1 MSKITYSVFITYL
14 LLGIYVL
21 GVAIQTPYIGITV
34 NTANGQP
41 VIVKTYYTDWGRQ
54 QNIEKGD
61 ILLTIDR
68 QPAEEKITMGKPHVF
83 RSAKELTILKPDGVV
98 RAITVK
104 HKDIPEELFIQI
116 VFPLLYFVLSFVVAI
131 YLWKRTKENRITNL
145 LTLFLL
151 TCSLAYTS
159 AGASGRGDLV
169 GMMVIG
175 LCLVLCLVL
184 FIHFLQHYFYFLH
197 IKWPSFHTKWL
208 YLLPLIISCFLLM
221 EIDNSRFS
229 HITTILIL
237 GSFGI
242 LVLYATYLLI
252 ITYLRTKSA
261 KIRLIAIA
269 LIVPFLPF
277 LLLFVVPEILRF
289 TPIIA
294 AEYSALFLLF
304 IPFSFIFIQVNE
316 RLFDIEYQL
325 SRLRYYC
332 ALAFFSASV
341 ITIGIAI
348 FLVGKQLS
356 IILLTAI
363 FTLVFLVNIAS
374 FYVKEQLD
382 FKHRKVIFSSNGD
395 YIHNL
400 YAAVNRMG
408 KTKNQQELLARFT
421 YEITEKLGTT
431 AFTIETISEDVPL
444 SRGEII
450 SKNQMTQLLLYDNTD
465 EKIVLLI
472 SHTLQK
478 EELLWLELLALYVS
492 MFIESLK
499 LIEDLVLEIQ
509 HMKVTHDTPLPWLD
523 KLLWNII
530 EKEKSIL
537 AQELHDTIL
546 QEQLHLARELDVLA
560 GAPTIKEDKV
570 RAIREQLL
578 DATKDLREYCEN
590 LSPPLL
596 DTFGLQIALKKLV
609 QKVNIRANFL
619 LNTQI
624 EPVHFQDLSLHL
636 VVYRLVQELFNNAIK
651 HAEATEV
658 TLKLLAIDRGFV
670 LQYDDNGIGCNIED
684 LMQSSASMGING
696 IRERVR
702 AFNGDMTITSKQ
714 NEGMH
719 IYIKVQEEGEPIN
732 D

>member
-1 MSKITYSVFITYL
+1 MSKLTCSIFITYL

-21 GVAIQTPYIGITV
+21 VIAIQTPFIGILV
-34 NTANGQP
+34 DTANGQP
-41 VIVKTYYTDWGRQ
+41 VIVKSYYTDWAQQ

-61 ILLTIDR
+61 ILLTIDG
-68 QPAEEKITMGKPHVF
+68 QLAEEKIMEGKPHIF
-83 RSAKELTILKPDGVV
+83 RSAKELSIKKANGV
-98 RAITVK
+98 IHSIKIK
-104 HKDIPEELFIQI
+104 HTDIPEELFVHI
-116 VFPLLYFVLSFVVAI
+116 VFPLLYFLLSFGVAI
-131 YLWKRTKENRITNL
+131 FLWKRPKENQITNL

-159 AGASGRGDLV
+159 IGASSRGDII
-169 GMMVIG
+169 GKMVIG
-175 LCLVLCLVL
+175 YCIVFCLVL
-184 FIHFLQHYFYFLH
+184 FIHFLQHYFYYLH
-197 IKWPSFHTKWL
+197 IKWPSFHSKWL
-208 YLLPLIISCFLLM
+208 YLLPILLTCCYLM
-221 EIDNSRFS
+221 EFVDSRFNQ
-229 HITTILIL
+229 ITPIVIL
-237 GSFGI
+237 GLFGI
-242 LVLYATYLLI
+242 LVLYALAILI
-252 ITYLRTKSA
+252 TSYIRTQSV

-269 LIVPFLPF
+269 LIIPFLPF
-277 LLLFVVPEILRF
+277 LLLFVVPEILHYPPILPAEF
-289 TPIIA
+289 T
-294 AEYSALFLLF
+294 ALFLLF

-325 SRLRYYC
+325 SRFRYYC
-332 ALAFFSASV
+332 ALAFFSAL
-341 ITIGIAI
+341 ILTLGISI
-348 FLVGKQLS
+348 FLVEQLS
-356 IILLTAI
+356 FTLLTAI
-363 FTLVFLVNIAS
+363 FALIFLVNLAS

-395 YIHNL
+395 YVHNL

-408 KTKNQQELLARFT
+408 KAKNQQELLARFT

-431 AFTIETISEDVPL
+431 AFSIETISQHVPL
-444 SRGEII
+444 SRGEINTR
-450 SKNQMTQLLLYDNTD
+450 NQTTQLLLYDTAD

-492 MFIESLK
+492 MFMDSLK
-499 LIEDLVLEIQ
+499 LIEDLVLDIQ
-509 HMKVTHDTPLPWLD
+509 HMKVTNETQLPWLD

-560 GAPTIKEDKV
+560 GSSTIQGEKV

-578 DATKDLREYCEN
+578 NATKDLREYCEN

-619 LNTQI
+619 LSTQI
-624 EPVHFQDLSLHL
+624 ERVHFQDLSLHL
-636 VVYRLVQELFNNAIK
+636 VVYRLVQELLNNAIK

-658 TLKLLAIDRGFV
+658 SLRLVAIEHGFE
-670 LQYDDNGIGCNIED
+670 LHYDDNGIGCDIED
-684 LMQSSASMGING
+684 LMKSSASMGING

-702 AFNGDMTITSKQ
+702 AFNGHISITSKP

-719 IYIKVQEEGEPIN
+719 INIKIQEEGEKIN

>member
-1 MSKITYSVFITYL
+1 MRKLTYSFFITYL

-21 GVAIQTPYIGITV
+21 VIAIQTPYIGLAIDT
-34 NTANGQP
+34 TSGQP
-41 VIVKTYYTDWGRQ
+41 VIVKSYYPDWAQQ

-61 ILLTIDR
+61 ILVTIDR
-68 QPAEEKITMGKPHVF
+68 QLAEEKIMMGKPLTL
-83 RSAKELTILKPDGVV
+83 RSAHEITILKADGVV
-98 RAITVK
+98 HSITVK
-104 HKDIPEELFIQI
+104 HTDMPEELFIHI
-116 VFPLLYFVLSFVVAI
+116 VFPLLYFVLAFGVAF
-131 YLWKRTKENRITNL
+131 YLWKRNRENQLTNL
-145 LTLFLL
+145 LILFLL

-159 AGASGRGDLV
+159 IGASGREDLL
-169 GMMVIG
+169 GKMVMGHCIVM
-175 LCLVLCLVL
+175 CFVL
-184 FIHFLQHYFYFLH
+184 FIHFLQHYYYFLH
-197 IKWPSFHTKWL
+197 IKWPFFHAKWL
-208 YLLPLIISCFLLM
+208 YILPLLITCCYLL
-221 EIDNSRFS
+221 EIYDSRFKM
-229 HITTILIL
+229 ITPIVIL
-237 GSFGI
+237 GLFGI
-242 LVLYATYLLI
+242 LVLYAIYILI
-252 ITYLRTKSA
+252 IGYLRTHSA

-277 LLLFVVPEILRF
+277 LLLFVIPEIFRY
-289 TPIIA
+289 TPILQ
-294 AEYSALFLLF
+294 AEFSALFLLF
-304 IPFSFIFIQVNE
+304 IPFSFVFIQVNE

-332 ALAFFSASV
+332 ALAFFSAFV
-341 ITIGIAI
+341 ITLGLST
-348 FLVGKQLS
+348 FLVNHLS
-356 IILLTAI
+356 ITLLTAI
-363 FTLVFLVNIAS
+363 FVLVFLVNIAS
-374 FYVKEQLD
+374 FYLKEQLD

-395 YIHNL
+395 YVHSL

-408 KTKNQQELLARFT
+408 NEKNQQDLLARFT

-431 AFTIETISEDVPL
+431 AFTIETITEDVPL
-444 SRGEII
+444 ARGEVYARDQ
-450 SKNQMTQLLLYDNTD
+450 KTQLLIYDSAD

-492 MFIESLK
+492 MLIDSLK

-509 HMKVTHDTPLPWLD
+509 HMKVTNNTPLPWLD

-560 GAPTIKEDKV
+560 GSPSIKAEKV

-578 DATKDLREYCEN
+578 NAAKDLREYCEN

-596 DTFGLQIALKKLV
+596 DTLGLHIALKKLI

-624 EPVHFQDLSLHL
+624 DRVHFQDLSLHL

-658 TLKLLAIDRGFV
+658 SLRLLALDRGFV
-670 LQYDDNGIGCNIED
+670 LQYDDNGIGCNIEA

-702 AFNGDMTITSKQ
+702 AFNGDMTITSKE

-719 IYIKVQEEGEPIN
+719 IYIKIQEEGENIH